1 MQSYQ
6 IREMATPL
14 CQPAASHFIDGT
26 FMEDRTGPEI
36 LSVNPVDGEIIAK
49 LHGATSCII
58 EKAIASAKRA
68 QKEWA
73 RKEPAER
80 GRVLSRAADIMR
92 ARNREL
98 SVLETRDTG
107 KPISETLVADAAS
120 GADCLEYFGAIA
132 ATLSGDSIQFG
143 EDWVYTRREPLGV
156 CLGIGAWNYPIQIA
170 AWKAAPALACGNAMI
185 FKPSEVTPLSALKLA
200 EILTE
205 AGLPPGVFNIVQGA
219 GDVGAELATHPAI
232 AKVSLTGSVKT
243 GARVASAAMAG
254 IRPVTMELGGKSAL
268 IVFDDADVEA
278 AVSGAILGNFYSA
291 GQICSNGTRVFLQ
304 RGIREAFLA
313 RLLARVAAL
322 KIGDPM
328 DEETDIGPLVS
339 AAHRNRVATYVAR
352 AEVEGAYQMTPP
364 RKLPPGDAW
373 HEPVVFTN
381 VTDWMTLAREEVF
394 GPVMAVLDFDDE
406 QDVVARA
413 NATDFGLAAGI
424 FTRDLVR
431 AHGLAAEL
439 EAGTVWINAY
449 NLTPAGM
456 AFGGIKRSGIGREN
470 GRVAIDHYTQLKSV
484 FVSMQT

>member
-1 MQSYQ
+1 MSSYQ
-6 IREMATPL
+6 TRDRATPL
-14 CQPAASHFIDGT
+14 CQPIASHFIDGT
-26 FMEDRTGPEI
+26 FIEDSTGPEI
-36 LSVNPVDGEIIAK
+36 LSVNPADGQIIAK
-49 LHGATSCII
+49 LHGATSAIL
-58 EKAIASAKRA
+58 EKAICSAQRA

-80 GRVLSRAADIMR
+80 GRVLRRAAEILR
-92 ARNREL
+92 VRNREL
-98 SVLETRDTG
+98 SVLETLDTG

-132 ATLSGDSIQFG
+132 ATLAGEHIQFG
-143 EDWVYTRREPLGV
+143 EDWLYTRREPLGV

-185 FKPSEVTPLSALKLA
+185 FKPLEVTPLSALRLA

-205 AGLPPGVFNIVQGA
+205 AGVPPGAFNVVQGA
-219 GDVGAELATHPAI
+219 GAVGAELVTHPAI
-232 AKVSLTGSVKT
+232 AKVSLTGSVET
-243 GARVASAAMAG
+243 GARVASAAMSG

-268 IVFDDADVEA
+268 IVFDDADIEA
-278 AVSGAILGNFYSA
+278 AVSGAILGNFYST

-304 RGIREAFLA
+304 NGIREAFLT
-313 RLLARVAAL
+313 RLLERIEAL
-322 KIGDPM
+322 NIGNPL
-328 DEETDIGPLVS
+328 DERTDIGPLVS
-339 AAHRNRVATYVAR
+339 AAHRNRVAAYVAR
-352 AEVEGAYQMTPP
+352 AEAEGACRMTTP

-373 HEPVVFTN
+373 HEPVVFTK
-381 VTDWMTLAREEVF
+381 VTDSMTLAREEVF
-394 GPVMAVLDFDDE
+394 GPVMSILDFDDE
-406 QDVVARA
+406 RDVVTRA
-413 NATDFGLAAGI
+413 NATEFGLAAGI

-431 AHGLAAEL
+431 AHSLAAQL

-470 GRVAIDHYTQLKSV
+470 GRAAVDHYTQLKSV